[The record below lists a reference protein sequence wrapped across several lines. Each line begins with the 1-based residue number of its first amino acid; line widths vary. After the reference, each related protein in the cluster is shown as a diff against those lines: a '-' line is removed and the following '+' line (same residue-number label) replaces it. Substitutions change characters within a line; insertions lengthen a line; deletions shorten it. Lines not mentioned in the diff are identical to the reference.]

1 MSFLLREKA
10 LHLNTQMVVIKDRT
24 KSISDNYVVPNKVK
38 IDARLSNIYYD
49 KDKDLYKIVYQKG
62 LDDKKYI
69 CYPSDIEEI
78 DGQTAE
84 RFYKATQ
91 DLMVKANFNKIEEQT
106 NVKKTIIGQ
115 KYPTLNGIPLYD
127 GMKVVFTNDK
137 DPEMNMK
144 VFTIKGYGKGV
155 QLCGA
160 VGRPKKHLLEAP
172 KVKQKRGR
180 KVGWRKNKQI
190 QK

>member
-10 LHLNTQMVVIKDRT
+10 LHLNTQMVVIKDKT
-24 KSISDNYVVPNKVK
+24 KNVSENYVVPKKVK

-49 KDKDLYKIVYQKG
+49 KDNDIYKIVYYKNN
-62 LDDKKYI
+62 DDKKYI
-69 CYPSDIEEI
+69 CYPNEIEQIE
-78 DGQTAE
+78 GQAVD

-91 DLMVKANFNKIEEQT
+91 DLMVKANFNKIDEET
-106 NVKKTIIGQ
+106 DVSKTIIGQ
-115 KYPTLNGIPLYD
+115 KYPTLNGIPLYN

-137 DPEMNMK
+137 DPNMNMK
-144 VFTIKGYGKGV
+144 VFTIKGYGDSV

-160 VGRPKKHLLEAP
+160 VGRPKKNILKAP

-180 KVGWRKNKQI
+180 KLGWRKNKQI
-190 QK
+190 QQ